1 MLSLVAFLNQTL
13 LGHKILVYLLII
25 FFTKLYY
32 FICFRFFHQA
42 TICDIR
48 VFGSR
53 KQSEC
58 QDFVYNFISI
68 WRVDW
73 QVGPLHFA
81 SMFVIVLKPFIM
93 TSYSSLSLS
102 LSQPHFR
109 TNVFIQEFMCERVEK
124 KSIKAA
130 KVVNNITLLKKIC
143 NADVLKS
150 MAKMLARAIIFRIK
164 QFCSF

>member
-1 MLSLVAFLNQTL
+1 L
-13 LGHKILVYLLII
+13 IYLL
-25 FFTKLYY
+25 
-32 FICFRFFHQA
+32 CFRFFHQA
-42 TICDIR
+42 TICDVR

-58 QDFVYNFISI
+58 QDFGYNFISI

-81 SMFVIVLKPFIM
+81 SMFVIVLKHFIM
-93 TSYSSLSLS
+93 TSYSSLS

-109 TNVFIQEFMCERVEK
+109 TNVFIQEFMCERDEK

-130 KVVNNITLLKKIC
+130 KVVNNITLLKKYAMQMC
-143 NADVLKS
+143 WKVRQRSLLEQSVFESNS
-150 MAKMLARAIIFRIK
+150 
-164 QFCSF
+164 FCSF

>member
-1 MLSLVAFLNQTL
+1 M
-13 LGHKILVYLLII
+13 
-25 FFTKLYY
+25 YY

-42 TICDIR
+42 TICDVR

-81 SMFVIVLKPFIM
+81 SMFVIVLKHFIM
-93 TSYSSLSLS
+93 TSYSSLS

-150 MAKMLARAIIFRIK
+150 MAKIFARAISFRIK
-164 QFCSF
+164 QFCCF